1 MIKSISVSALKSIK
15 ELSIDCSRLNL
26 FVGTNSSGKS
36 TFLQALLLLKQHK
49 LNGRYISLGDFREVR
64 NYSLPNNSIKLEVT
78 QTGTCQTEGL
88 EYIEDKERDSYS
100 ADMYCV
106 KSNGE
111 HEPIE
116 EAGDSFIL
124 SSDKF
129 HYLSCHRI
137 GVNDIYSKNMM
148 DEKDFGIDGE
158 YALAYLLK
166 NEGENIDEELLVKD
180 NSITNSL
187 LEQVN
192 YWLYNIVNMRLSI
205 DDIKKTNY
213 LQVKYN
219 NNPANASSEALYC
232 RPVNVGSGISY
243 LISIIITCL
252 GSEKDS
258 VIIIENPEI
267 HLHPKAQSRLCDF
280 LYFVSKA
287 ERQIFVETHSDHKFN
302 GIRAG
307 VATSQIDRDDIS
319 VNFFALNKKYET
331 ESSSILFGE
340 NGNFTG
346 TNKSMGL
353 DDLFD
358 QFDLD
363 LDRMLGL

>member
-1 MIKSISVSALKSIK
+1 M
-15 ELSIDCSRLNL
+15 
-26 FVGTNSSGKS
+26 
-36 TFLQALLLLKQHK
+36 
-49 LNGRYISLGDFREVR
+49 
-64 NYSLPNNSIKLEVT
+64 
-78 QTGTCQTEGL
+78 
-88 EYIEDKERDSYS
+88 
-100 ADMYCV
+100 
-106 KSNGE
+106 
-111 HEPIE
+111 
-116 EAGDSFIL
+116 
-124 SSDKF
+124 
-129 HYLSCHRI
+129 
-137 GVNDIYSKNMM
+137 
-148 DEKDFGIDGE
+148 
-158 YALAYLLK
+158 
-166 NEGENIDEELLVKD
+166 KD

-287 ERQIFVETHSDHKFN
+287 ERQIFVETHSDHIFN

-363 LDRMLGL
+363 LSLIHI

>member
-1 MIKSISVSALKSIK
+1 
-15 ELSIDCSRLNL
+15 
-26 FVGTNSSGKS
+26 
-36 TFLQALLLLKQHK
+36 
-49 LNGRYISLGDFREVR
+49 
-64 NYSLPNNSIKLEVT
+64 
-78 QTGTCQTEGL
+78 
-88 EYIEDKERDSYS
+88 
-100 ADMYCV
+100 MYCV

-232 RPVNVGSGISY
+232 RPVNVGSVD
-243 LISIIITCL
+243 
-252 GSEKDS
+252 K
-258 VIIIENPEI
+258 
-267 HLHPKAQSRLCDF
+267 
-280 LYFVSKA
+280 
-287 ERQIFVETHSDHKFN
+287 
-302 GIRAG
+302 
-307 VATSQIDRDDIS
+307 
-319 VNFFALNKKYET
+319 
-331 ESSSILFGE
+331 
-340 NGNFTG
+340 
-346 TNKSMGL
+346 
-353 DDLFD
+353 LFD
-358 QFDLD
+358 
-363 LDRMLGL
+363 